1 MARLSHRIRPTAACR
16 GTTSGA
22 LSVWIKNVSIEG
34 GVLDGFNED
43 FDAALNVVIGGRG
56 TGKSSVV
63 ELIRFCLGATSYTT
77 ASERESAEHA
87 LGVLGEG
94 RVTIT
99 LTDGKDQ
106 IVVSRTALDSEPEK
120 DGPYPAPFVFSQSE
134 IESIGLQ
141 ASSRLRLIDGF
152 LHAEDRRG
160 QDHAVTARVRSITAE
175 IRSLLA
181 EVDDLEEKTA
191 ELPKQKSQL
200 AMLMA
205 QRTAQSSVHDEIDG
219 FRKSLT
225 DLTPSIAS
233 AHVRAEAIQRSA
245 ERLGVWV
252 GNLDHLLELKPS
264 LEPWPKQIGTAD
276 ELADLRKRETQAIAR
291 VRSGFEELQAISTEL
306 QRHKEIAVSFK
317 TGVENSA
324 RELRV
329 KMEEKQKGTSA
340 VERQITELTQQISV
354 LKSLIDLRRTR
365 AERIAGLTE
374 QRGKLISAADKHRNS
389 LTKRR
394 QEIAAWLNKELGPG
408 VRVTVLPFA
417 QRREYVS
424 ALGAA
429 LRGSGLRYNDLAE
442 RLAEIYSPT
451 EIAQLAE
458 RRDVKNVADALEIS
472 EERALRLCDALRSD
486 SGTSLFST
494 VVDDDVS
501 IELMDGADYKG
512 IDFLSM
518 GQRCTA
524 VLPIILRHMERII
537 VLDQPEDHLD
547 NAFVVNTLVKAI
559 ASRSVTGQ
567 TIVATHNPNVPVIG
581 NAQLVFQLDSD
592 GSRCFVRQSAG
603 LNSPRIV
610 EAISTIMEGGREA
623 FQRRAAFYSETETD
637 VFS

>member
-1 MARLSHRIRPTAACR
+1 M
-16 GTTSGA
+16 
-22 LSVWIKNVSIEG
+22 WIKNVSIVG

-43 FDAALNVVIGGRG
+43 FDAALNVLIGGRG
-56 TGKSSVV
+56 TGKSSVI
-63 ELIRFCLGATSYTT
+63 EIIRFCLGASSYTT
-77 ASERESAEHA
+77 VSEKESAEHA

-99 LTDGKDQ
+99 LADGKDQ
-106 IVVSRTALDSEPEK
+106 ILVSRTALDNVPET
-120 DGPYPAPFVFSQSE
+120 DGPYLPPFVFSQSE

-152 LHAEDRRG
+152 LHADERLN
-160 QDHAVTARVRSITAE
+160 QDQAVISRVKSITAE

-181 EVDDLEEKTA
+181 EIDDLDEKTA
-191 ELPKQKSQL
+191 ELPKQIAQL
-200 AMLMA
+200 AMLTA
-205 QRTAQSSVHDEIDG
+205 QRTAQSSVHAEIDG
-219 FRKSLT
+219 FRKSLI

-245 ERLGVWV
+245 DRLSVWV
-252 GNLDHLLELKPS
+252 TDVDHLLDLKPN
-264 LEPWPKQIGTAD
+264 LELWPTQVGTAD
-276 ELADLRKRETQAIAR
+276 ELDDLRKREVKAIAQ
-291 VRSGFEELQAISTEL
+291 VRSGFEELQAISREL
-306 QRHKEIAVSFK
+306 QQRKQIAVSYK
-317 TGVENSA
+317 MGVENSA

-329 KMEEKQKGTSA
+329 KMEEKQKGTS
-340 VERQITELTQQISV
+340 VIERQISELTQQISV
-354 LKSLIDLRRTR
+354 LNSLIDLRRAR
-365 AERIAGLTE
+365 AERIAELTE
-374 QRGKLISAADKHRNS
+374 QRRKIIRFMDTQRNA

-394 QEIAAWLNKELGPG
+394 REVAAWLNKELGPS
-408 VRVTVLPFA
+408 VRVTIRPFS

-442 RLAEIYSPT
+442 RLAEIYSPA

-458 RRDVKNVADALEIS
+458 LRDIKNVADALEIS
-472 EERALRLCDALRSD
+472 QERALRLCDALRSA
-486 SGTSLFST
+486 SGTGLFST

-524 VLPIILRHMERII
+524 VLPIILRHMERVI

-547 NAFVVNTLVKAI
+547 NAFVVNTLIKAI

-581 NAQLVFQLDSD
+581 DAQLVLQLDSD
-592 GSRCFVRQSAG
+592 GSRCFVRQSAK
-603 LNSPRIV
+603 LDSPHIV

-637 VFS
+637 VFG

>member
-1 MARLSHRIRPTAACR
+1 M
-16 GTTSGA
+16 
-22 LSVWIKNVSIEG
+22 WIKNVSIEG
-34 GVLDGFNED
+34 GVLDGFDED
-43 FDAALNVVIGGRG
+43 FDPALNVLIGGRG
-56 TGKSSVV
+56 TGKSSVI
-63 ELIRFCLGATSYTT
+63 ELVRFCLGATSYTT
-77 ASERESAEHA
+77 TSEKESAEHA
-87 LGVLGEG
+87 LGVLGDG

-99 LTDGKDQ
+99 LTDGEDQ
-106 IVVSRTALDSEPEK
+106 IAVSRTALDGEPEA
-120 DGPYPAPFVFSQSE
+120 DGLYSPPFVFSQSE

-152 LHAEDRRG
+152 LEAGERGG
-160 QDHAVTARVRSITAE
+160 QDAASTARIRSITAE
-175 IRSLLA
+175 IRSLLT

-191 ELPKQKSQL
+191 ELPKQRAQL
-200 AMLMA
+200 AALVA
-205 QRTAQSSVHDEIDG
+205 QRTAQSGVHAEIDG

-245 ERLGVWV
+245 DRLSAWV
-252 GNLDHLLELKPS
+252 ANIDHQLDLKPS
-264 LEPWPKQIGTAD
+264 IEPWPAQVGTAD
-276 ELADLRKRETQAIAR
+276 ELADLRKREAAAVAR
-291 VRSGFEELQAISTEL
+291 IQNGFEELLAVSGEL
-306 QRHKEIAVSFK
+306 QKRKETAVSLQ
-317 TGVENSA
+317 TGVENRA

-340 VERQITELTQQISV
+340 LERQIAELTQQISV
-354 LKSLIDLRRTR
+354 LNSLIDLRRTR
-365 AERIAGLTE
+365 ADRIAALTE
-374 QRGKLISAADKHRNS
+374 QRGKLIAAADKHRNA

-394 QEIAAWLNKELGPG
+394 REIAAMLNKELGPG
-408 VRVTVLPFA
+408 VRVTILPFA

-458 RRDVKNVADALEIS
+458 RKDVSKVAEALEIS

-486 SGTSLFST
+486 GGSSLFST
-494 VVDDDVS
+494 IVDDDVL

-524 VLPIILRHMERII
+524 VLPIILRYRERII

-559 ASRSVTGQ
+559 VSRSVTGQ

-581 NAQLVFQLDSD
+581 DAQLVFQLDSD
-592 GSRCFVRQSAG
+592 GSRCFVRQSAE
-603 LNSPRIV
+603 LSSPSIV
-610 EAISTIMEGGREA
+610 EAISTIMEGGRDA
-623 FQRRAAFYSETETD
+623 FQRRAAFYSETEND
-637 VFS
+637 VFG